1 MWRTTGFLMSLAIVA
16 ELATVVSFLIIMAG
30 GKMKRE
36 RGWKLLGVMLGVVA
50 GIEFCAMGIVV
61 GLRSG
66 LGCWGL
72 NCLANVGAWSRH
84 IFTIT
89 TTCFL
94 FRDISWIHRGIF
106 AHLAGL
112 LRYSVGLVSRFRRMC
127 CRRRM
132 DMSFYMIRLGYNGGS
147 LFYQGGCILV

>member
-1 MWRTTGFLMSLAIVA
+1 MGRDICTHFPDDKKCDSDKVLCSMWRTTGFLMSLAIVA

-66 LGCWGL
+66 LGRWGL
-72 NCLANVGAWSRH
+72 NCLANMVVVLG
-84 IFTIT
+84 
-89 TTCFL
+89 L
-94 FRDISWIHRGIF
+94 DIS
-106 AHLAGL
+106 
-112 LRYSVGLVSRFRRMC
+112 LRLRRHVSR
-127 CRRRM
+127 
-132 DMSFYMIRLGYNGGS
+132 SGI
-147 LFYQGGCILV
+147 